1 MTKNT
6 CHNIRQLTYEQT
18 HATVDKK
25 KQLTYEKK
33 TCQNIRQLTYEK
45 TNAATKDNSH
55 LKKTSHNKKQLTYQK
70 IHMSQI

>member
-18 HATVDKK
+18 HATVDKI

-33 TCQNIRQLTYEK
+33 TCHNIRQLTYEK
-45 TNAATKDNSH
+45 NMP
-55 LKKTSHNKKQLTYQK
+55 Q
-70 IHMSQI
+70 